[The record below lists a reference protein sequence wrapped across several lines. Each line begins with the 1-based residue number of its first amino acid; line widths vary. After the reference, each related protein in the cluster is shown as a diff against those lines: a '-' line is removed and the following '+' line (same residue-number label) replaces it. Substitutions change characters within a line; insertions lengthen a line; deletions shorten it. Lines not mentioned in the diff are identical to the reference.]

1 MDEDEH
7 SKLKD
12 CIKNKD
18 EDSLLGLLTCL
29 FRRGRLQE
37 KEPGLFSEER
47 EMEYYP
53 FWQVIIGA
61 INSKLKKYNLR
72 LDYNFTEDGVKFL
85 KPIEVPYLKVPLPLG
100 NNSKVNEQLLLA
112 YHLLE
117 TNQYDAVLQRCDLAL
132 TRFLK
137 VLIAIIFDKD
147 LHGQSKD
154 TSKSA
159 GSLGSV
165 LNFLEGAVKNLKE
178 PPDQFLNLYSSQEIQ
193 LGTELAIEAL
203 EVLRR
208 LFVTVEGRI
217 PIFTGVKDERNL
229 LSSAHDVDSYVMKYQ
244 AKYVLELTCSTI
256 AFLREAFYLDKLEG
270 IDDQESAKQDQNGA
284 PSGTQNTQ
292 QSPTD
297 DENPF

>member
-1 MDEDEH
+1 M
-7 SKLKD
+7 
-12 CIKNKD
+12 
-18 EDSLLGLLTCL
+18 
-29 FRRGRLQE
+29 
-37 KEPGLFSEER
+37 FSEER
-47 EMEYYP
+47 EVEYYP
-53 FWQVIIGA
+53 FCQVIIGA

-72 LDYNFTEDGVKFL
+72 LDYNFTEDGVRFL

-100 NNSKVNEQLLLA
+100 NNSKVNEYLLHA
-112 YHLLE
+112 YLLLE
-117 TNQYDAVLQRCDLAL
+117 TNQYDAVLQHCELAL

-154 TSKSA
+154 TSKS

-165 LNFLEGAVKNLKE
+165 LHFLEAAVKNLKE
-178 PPDQFLNLYSSQEIQ
+178 PPGEFLNLYSSQEIQ
-193 LGTELAIEAL
+193 LGTKLAIEAL
-203 EVLRR
+203 EVLQR

-256 AFLREAFYLDKLEG
+256 AFLREAFYLDMLEG
-270 IDDQESAKQDQNGA
+270 IDDQESAKQDQHGA
-284 PSGTQNTQ
+284 PSGT
-292 QSPTD
+292 
-297 DENPF
+297 